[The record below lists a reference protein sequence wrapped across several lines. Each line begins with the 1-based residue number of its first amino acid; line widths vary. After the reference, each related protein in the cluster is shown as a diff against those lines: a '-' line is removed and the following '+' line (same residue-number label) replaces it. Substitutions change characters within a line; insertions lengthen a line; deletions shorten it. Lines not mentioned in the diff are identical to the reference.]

1 MLNLSTN
8 RILCVDDEVNVLHM
22 FKRTLGREFKLHTAT
37 SAEAALALLAQYPD
51 FAAIISDYNMPEMD
65 GLEFLKIAEKVSPDS
80 VQILLTGNIDIN
92 ISIKAINETKIF
104 RYLPKPCAMEV
115 LRKVVIDAL
124 QQYRLLIEKQRL
136 TMALEQKNQEL
147 SASNAELF
155 RKNHL
160 LAHELEMAKTVYNNV
175 VAYNQH
181 SIAGLEYR
189 LKSKEGAGGDFLLTY
204 SNKDRLVHYVM
215 MGDVAGHGLQSA
227 LAVLLISESF
237 EIFCRN
243 QPDIAQLAES
253 INEKMCGKLPTGLFC
268 AAFLIKLD
276 VAQQHLDIWQGGM
289 SDGFFLNS
297 DGRIVKTLHS
307 DNLPLGVLAGQNF
320 INHISR
326 HPMDVAESLF
336 LFSDGVIEQ
345 TGHDASQFGETRL
358 MQALSDAPANTQ
370 RVDFVMNAVDRH
382 QQQTAQ
388 SDDISLLELN
398 LTQISNTRE
407 RT

>member
-1 MLNLSTN
+1 MPNLSTN

-37 SAEAALALLAQYPD
+37 SAEAALALLTEYSD

-65 GLEFLKIAEKVSPDS
+65 GLKFLKLAEKISPDS

-115 LRKVVIDAL
+115 LRKVVLDAL

-136 TMALEQKNQEL
+136 TMALEQKNREL

-175 VAYNQH
+175 IAYNQH
-181 SIAGLEYR
+181 SIGGLEYR

-204 SNKDRLVHYVM
+204 SHEDRLVHYVM

-268 AAFLIKLD
+268 AAFLLKLD
-276 VAQQHLDIWQGGM
+276 VTQQHLDIWQGGM
-289 SDGFFLNS
+289 SDGFFLNAE
-297 DGRIVKTLHS
+297 GRIVKTLHS

-320 INHISR
+320 INNISR
-326 HPMDVAESLF
+326 HPMGVAESLF
-336 LFSDGVIEQ
+336 LFSDGVVEQ
-345 TGHDASQFGETRL
+345 TGHDASQFGEARL
-358 MQALSDAPANTQ
+358 MLALSNTPANTQ
-370 RVDFVMNAVDRH
+370 RVDFVMNEVDRH

>member
-1 MLNLSTN
+1 MPNLSTN

-37 SAEAALALLAQYPD
+37 SAEAALALLAEYSD

-65 GLEFLKIAEKVSPDS
+65 GLEFLKLAEKISPDS

-115 LRKVVIDAL
+115 LRKVVLDAL

-136 TMALEQKNQEL
+136 TMALEQKYREL

-175 VAYNQH
+175 IAYNQH
-181 SIAGLEYR
+181 SIGGLEYR

-204 SNKDRLVHYVM
+204 SHEDRLVHYVM

-268 AAFLIKLD
+268 AAFLLKLD
-276 VAQQHLDIWQGGM
+276 VTQQHLDIWQGGM
-289 SDGFFLNS
+289 SDGFFLNAE
-297 DGRIVKTLHS
+297 GRIVKTLHS

-320 INHISR
+320 INNISR
-326 HPMDVAESLF
+326 HPMGVAESLF

-345 TGHDASQFGETRL
+345 TGHDASQFGEARL
-358 MQALSDAPANTQ
+358 MLALSNTPANTQ
-370 RVDFVMNAVDRH
+370 RVDFVMNEVDRH

>member
-1 MLNLSTN
+1 MPNLSTN

-37 SAEAALALLAQYPD
+37 SAEAALALLAEYSD

-65 GLEFLKIAEKVSPDS
+65 GLEFLKLAEKISPDS

-115 LRKVVIDAL
+115 LRKVVLDAL

-136 TMALEQKNQEL
+136 TMALEQKNREL

-175 VAYNQH
+175 IAYNQH
-181 SIAGLEYR
+181 SIGGLEYR

-204 SNKDRLVHYVM
+204 SHEDRLVHYVM

-268 AAFLIKLD
+268 AAFLLKLD
-276 VAQQHLDIWQGGM
+276 VTQQHLDIWQGGM
-289 SDGFFLNS
+289 SDGFFLNAE
-297 DGRIVKTLHS
+297 GRIVKTLHS
-307 DNLPLGVLAGQNF
+307 YNLPLGVLAGQNF
-320 INHISR
+320 INNISR
-326 HPMDVAESLF
+326 HPMGVAESLF

-345 TGHDASQFGETRL
+345 TGHDASQFGEARL
-358 MQALSDAPANTQ
+358 MLALSNTPANTQ
-370 RVDFVMNAVDRH
+370 RVDFVMNEVDRH

>member
-1 MLNLSTN
+1 
-8 RILCVDDEVNVLHM
+8 
-22 FKRTLGREFKLHTAT
+22 
-37 SAEAALALLAQYPD
+37 
-51 FAAIISDYNMPEMD
+51 
-65 GLEFLKIAEKVSPDS
+65 
-80 VQILLTGNIDIN
+80 
-92 ISIKAINETKIF
+92 
-104 RYLPKPCAMEV
+104 
-115 LRKVVIDAL
+115 
-124 QQYRLLIEKQRL
+124 
-136 TMALEQKNQEL
+136 MALEQKNREL

-175 VAYNQH
+175 IAYNQH
-181 SIAGLEYR
+181 SIGGLEYR

-204 SNKDRLVHYVM
+204 SHEDRLVHYVM

-268 AAFLIKLD
+268 AAFLLKLD
-276 VAQQHLDIWQGGM
+276 VTQQHLDIWQGGM
-289 SDGFFLNS
+289 SDGFFLNAE
-297 DGRIVKTLHS
+297 GRIVKTLHS

-320 INHISR
+320 INNISR
-326 HPMDVAESLF
+326 HPMGVAESLF

-345 TGHDASQFGETRL
+345 TGHDASQFGEARL
-358 MQALSDAPANTQ
+358 MLALSNTPANTQ
-370 RVDFVMNAVDRH
+370 RVDFVMNEVDRH